1 MCVLSAETDVR
12 GTIGTYRNLK
22 RVESHNMAVTDEPR
36 AVSVVILKG
45 GVGKSTTSMNLARQ
59 LAERGRTLFADLD
72 PNGHATNGLGFTDAY
87 QSDTNLGDVILEG
100 NATPNDIIRET
111 EHDFDLLPS
120 SNTLEDVEKDLA
132 GAMQGSAR
140 VKSKIVEPLLGS
152 EYEYMVFDCPAYPGM
167 LNNNALVATGNVMI
181 PIEPGSSAIGGY
193 KRTME
198 RLIEPAREYIDV
210 DVLAIVPN
218 KLEDRIDQRT
228 EDRELLENLN
238 TASYEVNPGQPLPE
252 VVPAFARITAEEF
265 ERIDAGEC
273 KPPKPGIRHRAAL
286 SRSLSAEQPLQDY
299 DPESDQI
306 EYYEELAS
314 IVAAGGVER

>member
-1 MCVLSAETDVR
+1 MSDT
-12 GTIGTYRNLK
+12 TT
-22 RVESHNMAVTDEPR
+22 EPR

-72 PNGHATNGLGFTDAY
+72 PNGHATNGLGFEAAY
-87 QSDTNLGDVILEG
+87 QGDVNLGDVILEG
-100 NATPNDIIRET
+100 DATPHDLIRPT
-111 EHDFDLLPS
+111 EYGFDLLPS

-140 VKSKIVEPLLGS
+140 IKSKIVDPLLGS
-152 EYEYMVFDCPAYPGM
+152 EYDFVVFDCPAYPGM
-167 LNNNALVATGNVMI
+167 LNNNALVATGNVVI

-210 DVLAIVPN
+210 DVLAVVPN
-218 KLEDRIDQRT
+218 KLSDRIDQQT

-238 TASYEVNPGQPLPE
+238 TATYEVNPGQPLQE
-252 VVPAFARITAEEF
+252 AVPDFARITGDEF
-265 ERIDAGEC
+265 DAIDAGEQA
-273 KPPKPGIRHRAAL
+273 PPKPGIRHRSAL
-286 SRSLSAEQPLQDY
+286 SRSLQHNQPLQDY
-299 DPESDQI
+299 DPENDQI
-306 EYYEELAS
+306 ACYEELAE
-314 IVAAGGVER
+314 IVAAGGIER

>member
-1 MCVLSAETDVR
+1 MGA
-12 GTIGTYRNLK
+12 
-22 RVESHNMAVTDEPR
+22 TDEPR

-45 GVGKSTTSMNLARQ
+45 GVGKSTTSINLARQ
-59 LAERGRTLFADLD
+59 LAERGDTLFADLD
-72 PNGHATNGLGFTDAY
+72 PNGHATNGLGFEDAY
-87 QSDTNLGDVILEG
+87 GADLDLGDVLLEG
-100 NATPNDIIRET
+100 DATPSDLIRET
-111 EHDFDLLPS
+111 EHGFDLLPS
-120 SNTLEDVEKDLA
+120 SNTLEDVENDLA

-140 VKSKIVEPLLGS
+140 IKSKVVDPLLGDV
-152 EYEYMVFDCPAYPGM
+152 YDYIVFDCPAYPGM

-210 DVLAIVPN
+210 DVLAVVPN

-238 TASYEVNPGQPLPE
+238 TASYEVNPGQPLQE
-252 VVPAFARITAEEF
+252 AVPDFARITAETF
-265 ERIDAGEC
+265 EQIDAGEIDT
-273 KPPKPGIRHRAAL
+273 PKPGIRYRSSL
-286 SRSLSAEQPLQDY
+286 SRSLQHNQPLQDY

-306 EYYEELAS
+306 PCYEELAA
-314 IVAAGGVER
+314 IVTNGGIER

>member
-1 MCVLSAETDVR
+1 MSAKATD
-12 GTIGTYRNLK
+12 
-22 RVESHNMAVTDEPR
+22 AR

-59 LAERGRTLFADLD
+59 LAERGPTLFADLD
-72 PNGHATNGLGFTDAY
+72 PNGHATNGLGFGEAY

-100 NATPNDIIRET
+100 NATPQDIIQPT
-111 EHDFDLLPS
+111 EFGFDLLPS

-140 VKSKIVEPLLGS
+140 VKSKIVDPLLGDA
-152 EYEYMVFDCPAYPGM
+152 YDYMVFDCPAYPGM
-167 LNNNALVATGNVMI
+167 LNNNALVATGNVVI

-210 DVLAIVPN
+210 DVLAVVPN
-218 KLEDRIDQRT
+218 KLSDRIDQQT

-238 TASYEVNPGQPLPE
+238 TASYEVNPGQPLQE
-252 VVPAFARITAEEF
+252 VVPEFARISADEF
-265 ERIDAGEC
+265 AAIDAGEQS
-273 KPPKPGIRHRAAL
+273 PPKPGIRHRSAL
-286 SRSLSAEQPLQDY
+286 SRSLAENKPLQDY
-299 DPESDQI
+299 DPQNDQI
-306 EYYEELAS
+306 DCYDELAD
-314 IVAAGGVER
+314 IVANGGIDR

>member
-1 MCVLSAETDVR
+1 MAATTD
-12 GTIGTYRNLK
+12 
-22 RVESHNMAVTDEPR
+22 PR

-59 LAERGRTLFADLD
+59 LAERGDTLFADLD
-72 PNGHATNGLGFTDAY
+72 PNGHATNGLGFEDAY
-87 QSDTNLGDVILEG
+87 QSDVDLGDVILDGE
-100 NATPNDIIRET
+100 ATPSDIIQST
-111 EHDFDLLPS
+111 EYEFDLLPS

-140 VKSKIVEPLLGS
+140 VKSKIVDPLLGDR
-152 EYEYMVFDCPAYPGM
+152 YDYVVFDCPAYPGM

-210 DVLAIVPN
+210 EVLAVVPN
-218 KLEDRIDQRT
+218 KLGDRIDQQT

-238 TASYEVNPGQPLPE
+238 TASYEVNPGQPLQD
-252 VVPAFARITAEEF
+252 VVPDFARITAEEF
-265 ERIDAGEC
+265 EQIDTGELS
-273 KPPKPGIRHRAAL
+273 PPKPGIRHRSAL
-286 SRSLSAEQPLQDY
+286 SRSLQHNQPLQDY
-299 DPESDQI
+299 DPECDQI
-306 EYYEELAS
+306 EYYEQLAET
-314 IVAAGGVER
+314 VATGGSDR

>member
-1 MCVLSAETDVR
+1 MNDTTTD
-12 GTIGTYRNLK
+12 
-22 RVESHNMAVTDEPR
+22 PR

-59 LAERGRTLFADLD
+59 LAERGTTLFADLD
-72 PNGHATNGLGFTDAY
+72 PNGHATNGLGFEAAY
-87 QSDTNLGDVILEG
+87 QGEINLGDVILEG
-100 NATPNDIIRET
+100 DATPHDLIRPT
-111 EHDFDLLPS
+111 EHEFDLLPS

-140 VKSKIVEPLLGS
+140 IKSKIVDPLLGD
-152 EYEYMVFDCPAYPGM
+152 EYEYVVFDCPAYPGM

-210 DVLAIVPN
+210 DVLAVVPN
-218 KLEDRIDQRT
+218 KLADRIDQQT

-238 TASYEVNPGQPLPE
+238 TATYKVNPGQPLQE
-252 VVPAFARITAEEF
+252 VVPDFARITAAEF
-265 ERIDAGEC
+265 EAIDAGDMT
-273 KPPKPGIRHRAAL
+273 PPKPGIRH
-286 SRSLSAEQPLQDY
+286 
-299 DPESDQI
+299 
-306 EYYEELAS
+306 
-314 IVAAGGVER
+314 

>member
-1 MCVLSAETDVR
+1 
-12 GTIGTYRNLK
+12 
-22 RVESHNMAVTDEPR
+22 MAATDEPR

-59 LAERGRTLFADLD
+59 LAERGRTLFVDLD
-72 PNGHATNGLGFTDAY
+72 PNGHATNGLGFEDAY
-87 QSDTNLGDVILEG
+87 QSETNLGDVLLEG
-100 NATPNDIIRET
+100 SATPNDVIRET
-111 EHDFDLLPS
+111 DHDFDLLPS
-120 SNTLEDVEKDLA
+120 SDTLEDVEKDLA

-140 VKSKIVEPLLGS
+140 VKSKIVDPLLGT
-152 EYEYMVFDCPAYPGM
+152 EYEYVVFDCPAYPGM
-167 LNNNALVATGNVMI
+167 LNNNALVATGNVII

-218 KLEDRIDQRT
+218 KLEDRIDQQT

-238 TASYEVNPGQPLPE
+238 TASYEVNPGQPLPG
-252 VVPAFARITAEEF
+252 VVPEFARITEREF
-265 ERIDAGEC
+265 EQIDAGELT
-273 KPPKPGIRHRAAL
+273 PPKPGIRHRAAL
-286 SRSLSAEQPLQDY
+286 SRSLSNEQPLQDY

-306 EYYEELAS
+306 ACYEELAS
-314 IVAAGGVER
+314 IVANGGIDR

>member
-1 MCVLSAETDVR
+1 MEPNTD
-12 GTIGTYRNLK
+12 T
-22 RVESHNMAVTDEPR
+22 PQ

-59 LAERGRTLFADLD
+59 LSERGKTLFADLD
-72 PNGHATNGLGFTDAY
+72 PNGHATNGLGYEKAY
-87 QSDTNLGDVILEG
+87 QSETNLGDVILEG
-100 NATPNDIIRET
+100 NATPGDIIQST
-111 EHDFDLLPS
+111 EHGFDLLPS

-140 VKSKIVEPLLGS
+140 VKSKIVDPLLGE
-152 EYEYMVFDCPAYPGM
+152 EYDYVVFDCPAYPGM

-210 DVLAIVPN
+210 DVLAVVPN
-218 KLEDRIDQRT
+218 KLSDRIDQQT

-238 TASYEVNPGQPLPE
+238 TASYEVNDGQPLQE
-252 VVPAFARITAEEF
+252 VVPSFARITAAEF
-265 ERIDAGEC
+265 DRIDAGEMQA
-273 KPPKPGIRHRAAL
+273 PKPGIRHRSAL
-286 SRSLSAEQPLQDY
+286 SRSLQENQPLQEY

-306 EYYEELAS
+306 EHYRELAD
-314 IVAAGGVER
+314 IVANGGVDA

>member
-1 MCVLSAETDVR
+1 MGA
-12 GTIGTYRNLK
+12 
-22 RVESHNMAVTDEPR
+22 TDEPR

-45 GVGKSTTSMNLARQ
+45 GVGKSTTSINLARQ
-59 LAERGRTLFADLD
+59 LAERGDTLFADLD
-72 PNGHATNGLGFTDAY
+72 PNGHATNGLGFEDAY
-87 QSDTNLGDVILEG
+87 GADLDLGDVLLEG
-100 NATPNDIIRET
+100 DATPNDLIRET
-111 EHDFDLLPS
+111 EHGFDLLPS
-120 SNTLEDVEKDLA
+120 SNTLEDVENDLA

-140 VKSKIVEPLLGS
+140 IKSKVVDPLLGDV
-152 EYEYMVFDCPAYPGM
+152 YDYIVFDCPAYPGM

-210 DVLAIVPN
+210 DVLAVVPN

-238 TASYEVNPGQPLPE
+238 TASYEVNPGQPLQE
-252 VVPAFARITAEEF
+252 AVPDFARITAETF
-265 ERIDAGEC
+265 EQIDAGEIDT
-273 KPPKPGIRHRAAL
+273 PKPGIRYRSSL
-286 SRSLSAEQPLQDY
+286 SRSLQHNQPLQDY

-306 EYYEELAS
+306 PCYEELAA
-314 IVAAGGVER
+314 IVTNGGIER